1 MTKVHTVFPRKI
13 QFFIKTFQGKDIL
26 LYLHPNMKVSTLQ
39 EILNHLDEYGGPPG
53 WTLIKYKSRTIYSE
67 QNILELIQAN
77 NDENSLEISMQLVAL
92 LSPIK
97 PRVDNWLI
105 NFGFEAQNKVQTG
118 RYLVPSSDNYVYQLF
133 NFSKKSKN
141 YQYTRKSRRRAFRL
155 MILLVCIELVIFPQ
169 EVWLKHILPFC
180 ISPGID
186 ENGQFTKHSTRY
198 G

>member
-1 MTKVHTVFPRKI
+1 MS
-13 QFFIKTFQGKDIL
+13 FFVKTIQGKDIQ
-26 LYLHPNMKVSTLQ
+26 LYLNPDMMVFTLQ
-39 EILNHLDEYGGPPG
+39 EILNHLDEYGDPPG
-53 WTLIKYKSRTIYSE
+53 WTIIKYRGRTIYPD
-67 QNILELIQAN
+67 QNIWEIIQN
-77 NDENSLEISMQLVAL
+77 SKKENSKKENLLEISLELTEL
-92 LSPIK
+92 LSPFE
-97 PRVDNWLI
+97 PRVNIWLE
-105 NFGFEAQNKVQTG
+105 NFGVEAQNKVQTG
-118 RYLVPSSDNYVYQLF
+118 RYLIPSSDNYVYQLF

-141 YQYTRKSRRRAFRL
+141 HQYTRKSRKRAFRL